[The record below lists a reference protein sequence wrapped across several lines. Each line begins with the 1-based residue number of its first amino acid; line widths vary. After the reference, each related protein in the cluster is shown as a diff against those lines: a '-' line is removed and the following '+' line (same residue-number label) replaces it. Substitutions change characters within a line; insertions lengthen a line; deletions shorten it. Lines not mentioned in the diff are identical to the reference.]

1 MKKSIN
7 GVGIMS
13 EKITSYC
20 GELVK
25 IIKTIPDIEVEQ
37 KDGCYNMK
45 IKNHSPLDEVNFQ
58 YVCENRIWSK
68 DYILH
73 FKICQT
79 GRQHYT
85 KRKIILHKTIWLNKS
100 AKDDLVAKKLNE
112 NKLLSDLIMQFCD
125 LGGNVEIDLDGQKVM
140 IRNNMIPG
148 TIVNLILPPI
158 TKFIVPS
165 EKEIIMLLQI
175 SQIILKELE

>member
-1 MKKSIN
+1 M
-7 GVGIMS
+7 
-13 EKITSYC
+13 
-20 GELVK
+20 
-25 IIKTIPDIEVEQ
+25 Q
-37 KDGCYNMK
+37 
-45 IKNHSPLDEVNFQ
+45 
-58 YVCENRIWSK
+58 
-68 DYILH
+68 
-73 FKICQT
+73 
-79 GRQHYT
+79 T
-85 KRKIILHKTIWLNKS
+85 KRKIILDKTIWLNKS